1 MATALTKF
9 ASFFRP
15 IGKGSDE
22 VVAIKLHPKAVTV
35 AEVRLNS
42 NVINIDN
49 LASAGLPRQ
58 LDMHNLSR
66 SQDMVVDTLRTM
78 HERDMFAAQDAG
90 IIIPSGIVTL
100 RQINLP
106 FMTPAEL
113 AKEAKDI
120 SFWQD
125 AEPDIGKLE
134 DLFVSYHTLISS
146 ENDDLTRVVVGF
158 AETTSLRPWSD
169 ILLAAHLNPVHID
182 LEPVALTNF
191 LYASLSREE
200 KRQSQAILHITQN
213 RIEVIA
219 FQPSKFHT
227 VKLEISEFDHV
238 LLTEVEDIEDPTGEF
253 WDEVGARTGNTLKQA
268 ILFLQEE
275 QDFPPFSVIHVAVDA
290 LRARN
295 LMTLLDRG
303 FTLAPITL
311 WDPTERA
318 QLSQP
323 VTQLLSKVGNVSGF
337 GSAFGLGLRRLGT
350 FGEPDRGL
358 IQLSMLPH
366 ADTLRRN
373 RQMGVVSRS
382 LLKAWVVVAM
392 IMFGWTF
399 GMVLPG
405 FLESKSESRG
415 IEDIKMSA
423 ALAQQQL
430 TSAEETVGI
439 RETELMAVSEI
450 GMPRGKLVIMDTLP
464 DLLPEGLELSS
475 YRLEDNN
482 NLTISGSAISEA
494 AIFTFMT
501 ELTNS
506 GLVANPSTRPSPR
519 EESTFYDFELTG
531 TLQQER

>member
-35 AEVRLNS
+35 AEVRFNA

-58 LDMHNLSR
+58 VDIHNLAR
-66 SQDMVVDTLRTM
+66 TQDMVVDTLRTM
-78 HERDMFAAQDAG
+78 HGRDMFAAQDAG
-90 IIIPSGIVTL
+90 IIIPSGVVTL

-106 FMTPAEL
+106 FMAPAEL
-113 AKEAKDI
+113 AKETRDI

-125 AEPDIGKLE
+125 VEPDIGKLE
-134 DLFVSYHTLISS
+134 DPFITYHTLVSS

-158 AETTSLRPWSD
+158 AEMATLRPWSD
-169 ILLAAHLNPVHID
+169 LLLAAHLNPVYIE
-182 LEPVALTNF
+182 LEPVALANF

-219 FQPSKFHT
+219 FQPSKFQT

-238 LLTEVEDIEDPTGEF
+238 LLTEIEDIEDPTGEF

-295 LMTLLDRG
+295 IMTLLDRG

-311 WDPTERA
+311 WDPTMRA

-323 VTQLLSKVGNVSGF
+323 VTQLLSKAGNTSGF

-350 FGEPDRGL
+350 FGEADRGL
-358 IQLSMLPH
+358 IHLSMLPY

-373 RQMGVVSRS
+373 RQMGVISRS
-382 LLKAWVVVAM
+382 LLKAWVMVAI
-392 IMFGWTF
+392 IMAGWTF
-399 GMVLPG
+399 GLVMPA
-405 FLESKSESRG
+405 FLESKSQSRG
-415 IEDIKMSA
+415 IEDIKLSA
-423 ALAQQQL
+423 ATAQQQL
-430 TSAEETVGI
+430 QSAEEVVGI
-439 RETELMAVSEI
+439 REQELMAVSDI
-450 GMPRGKLVIMDTLP
+450 GMARGKLTIMDTLP

-475 YRLEDNN
+475 YKLTDSN
-482 NLTISGSAISEA
+482 NLTISGSAVSEA
-494 AIFTFMT
+494 AVFTFMT
-501 ELTNS
+501 ELINS
-506 GLVANPSTRPSPR
+506 GLVANPSTTPSPR
-519 EESTFYDFELTG
+519 EESIFYDFTLTG
-531 TLQQER
+531 TLKQEQ

>member
-35 AEVRLNS
+35 AEVRFNS
-42 NVINIDN
+42 NVINIDT
-49 LASAGLPRQ
+49 LASAGLSRQ
-58 LDMHNLSR
+58 LDMHNLAR
-66 SQDMVVDTLRTM
+66 SQDMIIDTLRSM
-78 HERDMFAAQDAG
+78 KEREMFAAQDAG

-106 FMTPAEL
+106 FMTAAEL

-125 AEPDIGKLE
+125 AEPDISKLE
-134 DLFVSYHTLISS
+134 DPFISYHTLVSS
-146 ENDDLTRVVVGF
+146 ENDDLTRIVVGF
-158 AETTSLRPWSD
+158 AEMATLRPWSD
-169 ILLAAHLNPVHID
+169 MLLSAHLNPVHID
-182 LEPVALTNF
+182 LEPVALANC

-200 KRQSQAILHITQN
+200 RRQSQAILHITQN

-227 VKLEISEFDHV
+227 IKLEVSEFDHV
-238 LLTEVEDIEDPTGEF
+238 LLSEVEDIEDPTGEF
-253 WDEVGARTGNTLKQA
+253 WDEVGARVGNNLKQA

-295 LMTLLDRG
+295 LMILLDRG

-311 WDPTERA
+311 WNPTERA

-323 VTQLLSKVGNVSGF
+323 VSQLLSKVGNVSGF
-337 GSAFGLGLRRLGT
+337 GSVFGLGLRRLGT
-350 FGEPDRGL
+350 FGESDRGL

-366 ADTLRRN
+366 ADILRRN
-373 RQMGVVSRS
+373 RQMGIISRS
-382 LLKAWVVVAM
+382 LVKAWVVVAL
-392 IMFGWTF
+392 IMCGWTF
-399 GMVLPG
+399 GMVIPG
-405 FLESKSESRG
+405 FLESSSDSRG
-415 IEDIKMSA
+415 IEDVKMSA
-423 ALAQQQL
+423 KIAQQQL
-430 TSAEETVGI
+430 SSAEEAVGI
-439 RETELMAVSEI
+439 SENELLAVSEI
-450 GMPRGKLVIMDTLP
+450 GMPRGKLTIMDTLP

-475 YRLEDNN
+475 YKLENNN
-482 NLTISGSAISEA
+482 NLTITGSAINEA
-494 AIFTFMT
+494 AVFTFMT

-506 GLVANPSTRPSPR
+506 GLVANPSVMPSPR
-519 EESTFYDFELTG
+519 EESTFHDFVLTG

>member
-78 HERDMFAAQDAG
+78 HERDMYAAQDAG

-100 RQINLP
+100 RQLNLP
-106 FMTPAEL
+106 FMAPAEL

-134 DLFVSYHTLISS
+134 DPFISYHTLISS

-158 AETTSLRPWSD
+158 AEMTSLRPWSD
-169 ILLAAHLNPVHID
+169 MLLAAHLNPVHID
-182 LEPVALTNF
+182 LEPVALANF

-219 FQPSKFHT
+219 FQYNKFHT

-323 VTQLLSKVGNVSGF
+323 VSQLLSKVGNVSGF

-358 IQLSMLPH
+358 IQLSMLPN

-399 GMVLPG
+399 GMVVPG
-405 FLESKSESRG
+405 FLDSKSESRG

-423 ALAQQQL
+423 AMAQEQL
-430 TSAEETVGI
+430 TNAESTVGI

-475 YRLEDNN
+475 YSLEDNN
-482 NLTISGSAISEA
+482 NLTITGSAISEA
-494 AIFTFMT
+494 AVFTFMS
-501 ELTNS
+501 ELINN
-506 GLVANPSTRPSPR
+506 GLVANPSTRPTPR
-519 EESTFYDFELTG
+519 EESTFYDFVLTG

>member
-1 MATALTKF
+1 
-9 ASFFRP
+9 
-15 IGKGSDE
+15 
-22 VVAIKLHPKAVTV
+22 
-35 AEVRLNS
+35 
-42 NVINIDN
+42 
-49 LASAGLPRQ
+49 
-58 LDMHNLSR
+58 
-66 SQDMVVDTLRTM
+66 MVVDTLRTM
-78 HERDMFAAQDAG
+78 HERDRYAAQDAG

-106 FMTPAEL
+106 FMSPAEL

-134 DLFVSYHTLISS
+134 DPFVSYHTLISS

-169 ILLAAHLNPVHID
+169 VLLAAHLNPVHID
-182 LEPVALTNF
+182 LEPVALANF

-219 FQPSKFHT
+219 FQYNKFHT

-290 LRARN
+290 LRDRN

-337 GSAFGLGLRRLGT
+337 GSSFG
-350 FGEPDRGL
+350 
-358 IQLSMLPH
+358 
-366 ADTLRRN
+366 
-373 RQMGVVSRS
+373 
-382 LLKAWVVVAM
+382 
-392 IMFGWTF
+392 
-399 GMVLPG
+399 
-405 FLESKSESRG
+405 
-415 IEDIKMSA
+415 
-423 ALAQQQL
+423 
-430 TSAEETVGI
+430 
-439 RETELMAVSEI
+439 
-450 GMPRGKLVIMDTLP
+450 
-464 DLLPEGLELSS
+464 
-475 YRLEDNN
+475 
-482 NLTISGSAISEA
+482 
-494 AIFTFMT
+494 
-501 ELTNS
+501 
-506 GLVANPSTRPSPR
+506 
-519 EESTFYDFELTG
+519 
-531 TLQQER
+531 